1 MPEYEGK
8 KYPYTAQ
15 GMKAFIKA
23 KRKKKKKGQTK
34 YPHLG
39 GSGDGG
45 PTSGGGGVR

>member
-23 KRKKKKKGQTK
+23 KRKKKKKKGQTN
-34 YPHLG
+34 YPHNVVPG
-39 GSGDGG
+39 GI
-45 PTSGGGGVR
+45 GGGGGH